1 MEGTISTTEVNGVT
15 IQESPSGTFFHLL
28 YENSGKIIFFQE
40 GDLSISTT
48 QNYYCATTEAE
59 IQAVI
64 DAQVLFYDI
73 TSEISQQCESTFF
86 KD

>member
-1 MEGTISTTEVNGVT
+1 MEGTIITSEVNGVT
-15 IQESPSGTFFHLL
+15 IQESPSGAFFHLL
-28 YENSGKIIFFQE
+28 YEDSGKIIFLQE
-40 GDLSISTT
+40 GNLSISTI
-48 QNYYCATTEAE
+48 QNYYCATTESE

-73 TSEISQQCESTFF
+73 TSEISEECESTFF